1 MKSSMKRWFLLPAV
15 FFFSLG
21 ALSAATVS
29 FLVVETGLAEES
41 ARPQS
46 SLLWENGLMDVF
58 FDAGHIVSNAPIMR
72 IPEKTAEKLPDPAR
86 IEFDQAR
93 NGGADY
99 FIMILLEYPP
109 SALNGIPGSD
119 EVSGPPPNGTS
130 GGTGIS
136 GGTGAPGGIPVSGGK
151 PEKVYMRIFSVSNE
165 TLVYEIACA
174 GTTRLDAN
182 EELIEVKKNAAKLVP
197 QLKHRG

>member
-1 MKSSMKRWFLLPAV
+1 M

-72 IPEKTAEKLPDPAR
+72 LMEKTAEKLPDLVR
-86 IEFDQAR
+86 GELDQAR

-99 FIMILLEYPP
+99 FIMILLEY
-109 SALNGIPGSD
+109 SASAVNGIPGSD
-119 EVSGPPPNGTS
+119 ESPALGPVS
-130 GGTGIS
+130 GGTGVA
-136 GGTGAPGGIPVSGGK
+136 GEKPVSGGK

-174 GTTRLDAN
+174 GTARLDAN
-182 EELIEVKKNAAKLVP
+182 EELIEVKKNAAKLIP

>member
-1 MKSSMKRWFLLPAV
+1 MKKWFLLPAV

-41 ARPQS
+41 VRPQS

-72 IPEKTAEKLPDPAR
+72 IPGKTTEKLPDPVR
-86 IEFDQAR
+86 NELDQAR

-99 FIMILLEYPP
+99 FIVVLLEYSG
-109 SALNGIPGSD
+109 SAVNGVPGFD
-119 EVSGPPPNGTS
+119 EFPASGPVSGGAEAFGGAGTS
-130 GGTGIS
+130 GGK
-136 GGTGAPGGIPVSGGK
+136 PVSGGK

-165 TLVYEIACA
+165 TLVYEIACT

>member
-1 MKSSMKRWFLLPAV
+1 MKKWFLLPAV

-41 ARPQS
+41 VRPQS

-72 IPEKTAEKLPDPAR
+72 IPEKTAEKLPGPAR
-86 IEFDQAR
+86 IEFDEAK

-99 FIMILLEYPP
+99 FIVVLLEYSPF
-109 SALNGIPGSD
+109 AVDGTPGSGGVPVPD
-119 EVSGPPPNGTS
+119 GNPASGP
-130 GGTGIS
+130 
-136 GGTGAPGGIPVSGGK
+136 ASGGK

-165 TLVYEIACA
+165 TLVYEAACA

-182 EELIEVKKNAAKLVP
+182 EELIEVKKNAAKLIP